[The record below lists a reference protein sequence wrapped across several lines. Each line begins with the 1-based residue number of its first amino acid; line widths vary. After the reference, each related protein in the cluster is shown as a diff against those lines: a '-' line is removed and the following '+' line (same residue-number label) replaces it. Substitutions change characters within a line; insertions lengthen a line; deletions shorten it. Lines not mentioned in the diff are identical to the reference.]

1 MEIMKRVIA
10 DELRMILKDSGVLL
24 LVVFAMLIYTI
35 IYSVAYGKEVVRE
48 VAIAV
53 VDEDH
58 SSLSRTLVDGL
69 RSGPDTFV
77 AYEPTSVEE
86 AKELFYRGKVFG
98 IVVIPRGFER
108 TLLMGEQADVAVIL
122 DGSHLLIYKEVL
134 TQTTAD
140 VLVEG
145 AVIEASRLIAN
156 SIGGGDI
163 MGIVQPVSLDKHI
176 LYNTPQGY
184 GSFVMP
190 SIVVV
195 IIQQTLVI
203 GLAML
208 GVRRRQQRG
217 SLQVNSYRDAIKS
230 VVAKML
236 VYIVI
241 YGINLTIILGVVWTL
256 FGFPYNGRT
265 IDIAILMF
273 VYLVS
278 VTSLALSLSHLF
290 KRREAPL
297 MLLLWSS
304 VPILLLAG
312 VSYPKE
318 AFPEWLYLLGRIF
331 PSSSAVNAFV
341 DIGTA
346 GVSLHDVRT
355 DIFTLAVLAIV
366 YLFVAVVTEAK
377 CGKNNTLRS

>member
-1 MEIMKRVIA
+1 MKRVIA
-10 DELRMILKDSGVLL
+10 EELRMILKDSGVLL
-24 LVVFAMLIYTI
+24 LVVFAMMIYTI

-208 GVRRRQQRG
+208 GVRRRQQRV
-217 SLQVNSYRDAIKS
+217 SLQVNSYRYAIKS
-230 VVAKML
+230 VVAKIL

-256 FGFPYNGRT
+256 FGFPYNGQT

>member
-98 IVVIPRGFER
+98 IVVVPRGFER
-108 TLLMGEQADVAVIL
+108 TLLMGEQADVAVFL

-195 IIQQTLVI
+195 IIQQTLII

-208 GVRRRQQRG
+208 GVRRRTKREI
-217 SLQVNSYRDAIKS
+217 LPIHSYCDAIKS
-230 VVAKML
+230 VVAKIL

-241 YGINLTIILGVVWTL
+241 YGINLTIVLGVVWTL

-265 IDIAILMF
+265 IDVSILMF
-273 VYLVS
+273 IYMIS
-278 VTSLALSLSHLF
+278 VTSLSLSLSHLF
-290 KRREAPL
+290 KRRETPL

>member
-1 MEIMKRVIA
+1 MKRVIA
-10 DELRMILKDSGVLL
+10 EELRMILKDSGVLL
-24 LVVFAMLIYTI
+24 LVVFAMMIYTI

-98 IVVIPRGFER
+98 IMVIPRGFER

-208 GVRRRQQRG
+208 GVRRRQQRV
-217 SLQVNSYRDAIKS
+217 SLQVNSYRYAIKS
-230 VVAKML
+230 VVAKIL

-256 FGFPYNGRT
+256 FGFPYNGQT

>member
-1 MEIMKRVIA
+1 MCRMRRVI
-10 DELRMILKDSGVLL
+10 ENEVRLILGDGGVLL

-48 VAIAV
+48 VSIAV

-58 SSLSRTLVDGL
+58 SSMSRTLVDGL

-77 AYEPTSVEE
+77 AYEPTSIDE
-86 AKELFYRGKVFG
+86 AKGLFYQGEVYG
-98 IVVIPRGFER
+98 IVVVPRGFER
-108 TLLMGEQADVAVIL
+108 TLLAGGQADVAVII
-122 DGSHLLIYKEVL
+122 DGSHLLIYKEIL

-145 AVIEASRLIAN
+145 AVIEASRLIA
-156 SIGGGDI
+156 SGVGGKDI
-163 MGIVQPVSLDKHI
+163 MGVVQPVSLDKHI

-195 IIQQTLVI
+195 IIQQTLII

-208 GVRRRQQRG
+208 GVRRRTKREI
-217 SLQVNSYRDAIKS
+217 LPINSYCDAIKS
-230 VVAKML
+230 VVAKIL
-236 VYIVI
+236 VYVVI
-241 YGINLTIILGVVWTL
+241 YGINLTIVLGVVWTL

-265 IDIAILMF
+265 IDVAILMF
-273 VYLVS
+273 IYMVS
-278 VTSLALSLSHLF
+278 VTSLSLSLSHLF
-290 KRREAPL
+290 KHRESPL
-297 MLLLWSS
+297 MLLVWSS

-318 AFPEWLYLLGRIF
+318 AFPEWLYLLGRLF

-346 GVSLHDVRT
+346 GVSLYDVRT
-355 DIFTLAVLAIV
+355 DIFTLAVLATI

-377 CGKNNTLRS
+377 CGKNNTLMS

>member
-1 MEIMKRVIA
+1 MRRVI
-10 DELRMILKDSGVLL
+10 ENEVRLILGDGGVLL

-48 VAIAV
+48 VSIAV

-58 SSLSRTLVDGL
+58 SSMSRTLVDGL

-145 AVIEASRLIAN
+145 TVIEASRLIA
-156 SIGGGDI
+156 SGVGGEDI
-163 MGIVQPVSLDKHI
+163 MGVVQPVSLDKHI

-195 IIQQTLVI
+195 IIQQTLII

-208 GVRRRQQRG
+208 GVRRRTKRDI
-217 SLQVNSYRDAIKS
+217 LQINSYCDAIKS
-230 VVAKML
+230 VVAKIL
-236 VYIVI
+236 VYVVI
-241 YGINLTIILGVVWTL
+241 YGINLTIVLGVVWTL

-265 IDIAILMF
+265 IDVAILMF
-273 VYLVS
+273 IYMVS
-278 VTSLALSLSHLF
+278 VTSLSLSLSHLF
-290 KRREAPL
+290 KHRESPL

-318 AFPEWLYLLGRIF
+318 AFPEWLYLLGRLF

-346 GVSLHDVRT
+346 GVSLYDVRADLYT
-355 DIFTLAVLAIV
+355 IAVLATI
-366 YLFVAVVTEAK
+366 YLIIAIVTEARSANK
-377 CGKNNTLRS
+377 NTLRS

>member
-1 MEIMKRVIA
+1 MKRVIA

-145 AVIEASRLIAN
+145 AVIETSRLIAN

-208 GVRRRQQRG
+208 GVRRRQQRV

-230 VVAKML
+230 IVAKIL

-241 YGINLTIILGVVWTL
+241 Y
-256 FGFPYNGRT
+256 
-265 IDIAILMF
+265 
-273 VYLVS
+273 
-278 VTSLALSLSHLF
+278 
-290 KRREAPL
+290 
-297 MLLLWSS
+297 
-304 VPILLLAG
+304 
-312 VSYPKE
+312 
-318 AFPEWLYLLGRIF
+318 
-331 PSSSAVNAFV
+331 
-341 DIGTA
+341 
-346 GVSLHDVRT
+346 
-355 DIFTLAVLAIV
+355 
-366 YLFVAVVTEAK
+366 
-377 CGKNNTLRS
+377 

>member
-1 MEIMKRVIA
+1 MKRVIA

-86 AKELFYRGKVFG
+86 AKGLYYRGKVFG
-98 IVVIPRGFER
+98 IVVVPRGFER

-145 AVIEASRLIAN
+145 AVIETSRLIAN

-208 GVRRRQQRG
+208 GVRRRQQRV
-217 SLQVNSYRDAIKS
+217 SLQVNSYRYAIKS

-256 FGFPYNGRT
+256 FGFPYNGLT
-265 IDIAILMF
+265 IDVAILMF

-355 DIFTLAVLAIV
+355 DIFTLAVLATI

>member
-1 MEIMKRVIA
+1 MIKCNGMKRVIIN
-10 DELRMILKDSGVLL
+10 EIKMIFGDSGVVLL
-24 LVVFAMLIYTI
+24 ILFAMLIYTI

-53 VDEDH
+53 VDEEH
-58 SSLSRTLVDGL
+58 SSMSRAFVDGL

-77 AYEPTSVEE
+77 AYEPNSIAD
-86 AKELFYRGKVFG
+86 AKELFYQRRVFG
-98 IVVIPRGFER
+98 VVVVPRGFER
-108 TLLMGEQADVAVIL
+108 RLLAGEQADVAVII
-122 DGSHLLIYKEVL
+122 DGSHLLVYKEVL

-140 VLVEG
+140 ALIEG
-145 AVIEASRLIAN
+145 AVVEASRLVA
-156 SIGGGDI
+156 SGFGGDV
-163 MGIVQPVSLDKHI
+163 MGVVQPVVLDKHI

-208 GVRRRQQRG
+208 GVRRRKQG
-217 SLQVNSYRDAIKS
+217 GLKPINTYAYAIKS
-230 VVAKML
+230 VVAKVL

-241 YGINLTIILGVVWTL
+241 YGINLIVILGVVWTL

-265 IDIAILMF
+265 VDVAILMF
-273 VYLVS
+273 IYIVS
-278 VTSLALSLSHLF
+278 ATALALSLSHLF
-290 KRREAPL
+290 KRRESPL

-304 VPILLLAG
+304 VPVLLLAG

-318 AFPEWLYLLGRIF
+318 AFPELLYLFGRLL

-341 DIGTA
+341 EIGTA
-346 GVSLHDVRT
+346 GVSLAEVKD
-355 DIFTLAVLAIV
+355 DIYTIMILALIF
-366 YLFVAVVTEAK
+366 LIIAVFAEK
-377 CGKNNTLRS
+377 KSFRNKD

>member
-208 GVRRRQQRG
+208 GVRRRQQRV

-256 FGFPYNGRT
+256 FGFPNNGRT
-265 IDIAILMF
+265 LDVAILMF

-331 PSSSAVNAFV
+331 PSSSAVHAFV

-346 GVSLHDVRT
+346 GVSLYDVRT
-355 DIFTLAVLAIV
+355 DIFTLAVLATI
-366 YLFVAVVTEAK
+366 YLFIAVVTEAK